1 MVDQDVVCFHCGQPI
16 GHPPV
21 IHTVGGRPCPACAE
35 RLLESLPGVF
45 HTPFAAVAAVAEVP
59 ESVRV
64 EPGADYGDPDV
75 ESV

>member
-45 HTPFAAVAAVAEVP
+45 HTPFAAEAEAP
-59 ESVRV
+59 ERVRV
-64 EPGADYGDPDV
+64 EPGVGYGDSDV